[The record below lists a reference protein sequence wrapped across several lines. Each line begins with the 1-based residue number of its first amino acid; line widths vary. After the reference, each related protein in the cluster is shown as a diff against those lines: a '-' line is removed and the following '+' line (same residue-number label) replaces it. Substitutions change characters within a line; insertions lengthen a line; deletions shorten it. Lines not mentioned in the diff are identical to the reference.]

1 MTMIWPCFESE
12 ISNMCCLYK
21 NVVLT
26 GDTNAHTAQSPDY
39 ILVDDFLAD
48 HFDFDESTIDFFNK
62 TDILLNND
70 FYLNRTSKDTK
81 TNTIGNLLLDICKN
95 NNVFILN
102 GRAGKDKGVGNFTF
116 RNKSVIDYTLV
127 SSDCI
132 NFITNFDIR
141 DLDPLFSDG
150 HALLSLN
157 VNLHLNKQAPVE
169 SRTDSTK
176 PPKWDDTKKSDFIQN
191 LDREQLIQINNML
204 DSFSIQNAKVQ

>member
-1 MTMIWPCFESE
+1 MAASRFNWSEIIDTEHVEIIDTESEYIFWVKIKKCFENPLEDLILGAMYIPPQSSRFFNDHDLSSFESE
-12 ISNMCCLYK
+12 ISNICCLYQ

-127 SSDCI
+127 S
-132 NFITNFDIR
+132 
-141 DLDPLFSDG
+141 
-150 HALLSLN
+150 
-157 VNLHLNKQAPVE
+157 
-169 SRTDSTK
+169 
-176 PPKWDDTKKSDFIQN
+176 
-191 LDREQLIQINNML
+191 
-204 DSFSIQNAKVQ
+204 